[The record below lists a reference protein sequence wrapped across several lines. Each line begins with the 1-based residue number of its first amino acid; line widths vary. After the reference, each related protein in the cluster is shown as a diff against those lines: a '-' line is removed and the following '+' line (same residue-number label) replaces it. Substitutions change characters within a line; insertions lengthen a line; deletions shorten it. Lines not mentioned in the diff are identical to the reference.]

1 MKRIKIPR
9 LFNGKKLS
17 AATARRAS
25 AASAGMDFE
34 GIPEPN
40 MKLSR
45 ALLIVL
51 LLHVVAVSGI
61 IAFNAI
67 KTRERAFVPPS
78 STETESKVADSAR
91 TSSHASIDKTHVAE
105 TQEENDRQHEAKPSR
120 PLPNDEQAKKPSSS
134 GKSYIVKKGDNP
146 VGIAK
151 KLKVSYS
158 DLLALNHIDD
168 PRKLK
173 IGQKLLIPEAAKPK
187 ITSVKP
193 ADKKKKQK
201 EVSSEKSDAKTH
213 RTPKALPAKST
224 DRRASFRTNLLSALR
239 AAASR
244 TDAGVAHI
252 SWCRFHTLTPHAS

>member
-9 LFNGKKLS
+9 LFSAKKLS

-67 KTRERAFVPPS
+67 KTRERAFVPPT
-78 STETESKVADSAR
+78 STETESKPADTPQTPSPVSTDKVRVAAVQ
-91 TSSHASIDKTHVAE
+91 K
-105 TQEENDRQHEAKPSR
+105 ENDRQHDAKPSHSPTKEDR
-120 PLPNDEQAKKPSSS
+120 PKTPSSS
-134 GKSYIVKKGDNP
+134 GKTYVVKKGDNP

-151 KLKVSYS
+151 KLNVSYA
-158 DLLALNHIDD
+158 DLIALNHIDD

-173 IGQKLLIPEAAKPK
+173 IGQKLLVPEAAKPK
-187 ITSVKP
+187 ATSAK
-193 ADKKKKQK
+193 ATDKKKKQNK
-201 EVSSEKSDAKTH
+201 ISDEKNEAKTH
-213 RTPKALPAKST
+213 RTPKALRAKST
-224 DRRASFRTNLLSALR
+224 DTSASFRATSGN
-239 AAASR
+239 
-244 TDAGVAHI
+244 T
-252 SWCRFHTLTPHAS
+252 HASSRQFHALTLYAS

>member
-9 LFNGKKLS
+9 LFNARKLS

-67 KTRERAFVPPS
+67 KTRERAFVPPT
-78 STETESKVADSAR
+78 STEAENKPADTVQTAN
-91 TSSHASIDKTHVAE
+91 HASSDKARVAVAQKE
-105 TQEENDRQHEAKPSR
+105 TDRQHDAKPSR
-120 PLPNDEQAKKPSSS
+120 SPAKDEQARTPSSS
-134 GKSYIVKKGDNP
+134 GKTYVVKKGDNP

-151 KLKVSYS
+151 KLKVSYN
-158 DLLALNHIDD
+158 DLMTLNHIDD
-168 PRKLK
+168 PHKLK
-173 IGQKLLIPEAAKPK
+173 IGQKLLVPKP
-187 ITSVKP
+187 T
-193 ADKKKKQK
+193 
-201 EVSSEKSDAKTH
+201 
-213 RTPKALPAKST
+213 
-224 DRRASFRTNLLSALR
+224 TNLKTAEAKKSKK
-239 AAASR
+239 
-244 TDAGVAHI
+244 
-252 SWCRFHTLTPHAS
+252 

>member
-1 MKRIKIPR
+1 MKRLKVPR
-9 LFNGKKLS
+9 LFNPKKML

-67 KTRERAFVPPS
+67 KTRERVFVPQT
-78 STETESKVADSAR
+78 STETESKPADTAQTANHATSDKALVAA
-91 TSSHASIDKTHVAE
+91 AQK
-105 TQEENDRQHEAKPSR
+105 ENDRQHDPKPSHS
-120 PLPNDEQAKKPSSS
+120 PAKDEQAKTPSSS
-134 GKSYIVKKGDNP
+134 GKTYVVKKGDNP

-151 KLKVSYS
+151 KLKVSYN
-158 DLLALNHIDD
+158 DLMALNHIDD

-173 IGQKLLIPEAAKPK
+173 IGQKLLVPKPTTNPK
-187 ITSVKP
+187 TTEVKKS
-193 ADKKKKQK
+193 KK
-201 EVSSEKSDAKTH
+201 
-213 RTPKALPAKST
+213 
-224 DRRASFRTNLLSALR
+224 
-239 AAASR
+239 
-244 TDAGVAHI
+244 
-252 SWCRFHTLTPHAS
+252 

>member
-9 LFNGKKLS
+9 LFNAKKLS

-25 AASAGMDFE
+25 AGSAGMDFE

-67 KTRERAFVPPS
+67 KTRERSFAPEPPAQ
-78 STETESKVADSAR
+78 TENTPVDSAGTTNHPDTANPR
-91 TSSHASIDKTHVAE
+91 VAA
-105 TQEENDRQHEAKPSR
+105 TQKENDRQHEAKP
-120 PLPNDEQAKKPSSS
+120 PHPPPAKDEQAKTLSSS
-134 GKSYIVKKGDNP
+134 GKTYVVKKGDNP

-158 DLLALNHIDD
+158 DLMALNHIDD
-168 PRKLK
+168 PRKLQ
-173 IGQKLLIPEAAKPK
+173 IGQKLLVPEATKPK
-187 ITSVKP
+187 TTSAK
-193 ADKKKKQK
+193 ATDKKKKQNDTN
-201 EVSSEKSDAKTH
+201 SEKTDSKTH
-213 RTPKALPAKST
+213 RTPKALRAKST
-224 DRRASFRTNLLSALR
+224 DTSASFRASFWR
-239 AAASR
+239 AHASS
-244 TDAGVAHI
+244 H
-252 SWCRFHTLTPHAS
+252 RFHALTLHAS